1 MRNRRRN
8 RNNVNTNM
16 MSIEQEHTY
25 ADDAHYFIEKLRNK
39 GSNFTVSLY
48 SNDNNPEYLANYIE
62 FMKQYIGFTLTNI
75 SEVYKSL
82 QDWIEKSPAIRSKI
96 QFVDSNDIS
105 SVVSSYVTAYLDKK
119 LTPSVKSIA
128 LSLLDI
134 SDDETGINLETH
146 NIPALAFLGPPG
158 TSKTYSIVAAL
169 KELSGGQGNNKI
181 AGWLHYDITKH
192 EPTTAPLVLPT
203 ANQIVKD
210 DPLPGLALLKTSGNS
225 EIDKA
230 LSETIY
236 TKTVNK
242 IISTFAYILIAG
254 QDKKRISLSR
264 EVENTL
270 KKGASLESIEL
281 EVWKFAL
288 TEELNEASIRQLLY
302 VLHEPIWALAKVTQT
317 LANNKSLIGKDA
329 SKLIN
334 AIRHIKDDPL
344 GLDDPE
350 NYIQNFRKIAQLL
363 HKFITFSLVPIIA
376 IRFKNF
382 IKDKKLNQY
391 KNPEVINGIMY
402 IYNKIHNNYL
412 HRIISNI
419 FLINALIKTGV
430 EYEKFF
436 EDMIRDLV
444 NGLNNLLENY
454 FNMIEKSKITKYLDL
469 EKSESLSDDQIKT
482 FDFYD
487 EFYSFL
493 LNIPVNEKREYVLLD
508 KMFVENVLSELVPVG
523 SENLSTDTAI
533 GGEAGFSQ
541 YRDNKVKRYS
551 SVEYPDTEFEYF
563 SNSKLSFIDHISLI
577 SDTINDLHEMKRF
590 YSNVGLDNPEAQ
602 ESKTTLEKLKGEFGK
617 EFINFSNTSAGNVK
631 NILSR
636 IFRFIDLLKNKF
648 SEEKITFYK
657 NIYKDKDRLEL
668 LDHLKMA
675 CKDLF
680 TKSLSI
686 IVSNPRYGNLLEVYG
701 DLDQAEAVFFE
712 LIGEY
717 ILSGLNITESFRTK
731 GASYSFPP
739 AIQVFIAKAK
749 EAYYKYLRDLRA
761 MIASQ
766 LKRMDLTD
774 YATNVIETLRPP
786 LYVLFIDE
794 IMTQMT
800 EKGFL
805 FWLNIWNGLISPANT
820 TVDTY
825 PPNLCFIL
833 AGNMPW
839 DTRILAQVLA
849 QSSTEQDIK
858 ALQQAAGQNQ
868 IPIRISEDT
877 MNALGSRISVKVVTY
892 DYAYLLRTDESIAR
906 KRTALFIKA
915 LMNGLLDH
923 KGLIQFANTAQ
934 DLLGGFY
941 DYYELI
947 VKPRLAQLSDLVLSN
962 EQKMELHAYIISLTA
977 APDNIPFNINN
988 IVPNST
994 IKERIDY
1001 TYRNNRD
1008 ISLEARDLV
1017 IKKATILNYLFNN
1030 KTFGR
1035 TIYDYM
1041 FRDYFKNNPEAIY
1054 FNRLINIAI
1063 SPIILHISFLHS
1075 YLAWNNMMRRVSQ
1088 KLINIAET
1096 SKDKPEIVEAVTR
1109 LMKEIK
1115 NASKLINIR
1124 MTKYD
1129 SITSGLSNQTGEDV
1143 NDRIERFKYQEE
1155 RNAMIEFIKSQSD
1168 PRLCNP
1174 EVGAVVSLLSLVFYH
1189 YIKYMKEFNKDI
1201 SNSITTFCEKLEAKI
1216 REEAKSN
1223 DANVMAFNELKW
1235 KINSYFVDPEQN
1247 IESRNDLLRDATMFE
1262 YNLDNAVRINILS
1275 FNPKMLTVTLTTKNN
1290 ENKELRNNENKEF
1303 TYSRDAYNSITVTLI
1318 PNVQDS
1324 DTGRGLNKKD
1334 IEAIK
1339 SLVAYTIYT
1348 HSLVMKKGENKTLVF
1363 SNSLLDNIVVTNA
1376 EQVPLIGN
1384 LALNFFR
1391 PTEENKLFLIEAL
1404 RDTDRWFTNVTG
1416 SIVKYVTTMTIL
1428 KHILTYNKQTGRN
1441 MINEFMNVVSSSN
1454 NMTQDIKSKLENIL
1468 DEFSKLLF
1476 VARKA
1481 VFTPL
1486 ADRGK
1491 AASNNRYIRFTYNY
1505 YGPSEVYEGYYTKP
1519 DNQVNFGQLHFV
1531 FEELKD
1537 QKLVQYENPNEL
1549 IETIAERFVQY
1560 IKSKDKRSTTS
1571 FFPIHLISHINL
1583 EQASKAEKEKNKT
1596 IQMFSDISSLIYNN
1610 SGIEQITAPSMSL
1623 DRDKRHEDFYGIQ
1636 DKPFTIISIAKVLNN
1651 RLESIEEL
1659 ETGSKII
1666 ENLRKLNRILLD
1678 EAKNESNAIFIQLLR
1693 KNVKLAE
1700 IYQTITLNDGI
1711 FEFLQKVKS
1720 RYNSVE
1726 PYIKTWN
1733 NEKDKISDFFR
1744 LLLKGVSQSNVNAL
1758 TETVVG
1764 IYEHLDKYIA
1774 EITEKLRGSQ
1784 IKYENVKI
1792 MLDTIYRNKNDINGF
1807 IKQKIKEIMDNN
1819 LEKEHMAS
1827 DYLPVYESIKG
1838 CDHCAEYQS
1847 IVLTPLIKYSLAIIL
1862 SNIFLIESGKS
1873 GTLWSGDKNSF
1884 YQELDK
1890 AIRNSHNKTIDA
1902 SKKDTVDTD
1911 YLSMIIR
1918 YILFDMNQYQ
1928 VDGNHIKL
1936 SGGLLIRSPRELDAF
1951 EEKDPTYTGLHLV
1964 KPFFTAYNEK
1974 EAKIEKNEENNKKV
1988 ITKREVFTQYVYA
2001 EDKDGNPSLYCD
2013 IHHIPIKAV
2022 QYVDGTEKEVTGTIT
2037 IYSSEPPQ
2045 RNPNEYVYTHLT
2057 FMQNMVVPRYEFAK
2071 SVLVNLLLI
2080 SGIQQIQRY
2089 LGAGESG
2096 IMNLSSAQFVSF
2108 AVTNLYLYYQEEI
2121 RKSGLDANK
2130 FIDMVIKNNNSDSK
2144 RKPLH
2149 PLLASIMIL
2158 LNGNNE
2164 EARKVKELLKVD
2176 YGYNKGTNTYSR
2188 RDDLINALR
2197 LRFYSSEDIGLIKS
2211 TEYEMYSIYEPGV
2224 SIELASNS
2232 SV

>member
-16 MSIEQEHTY
+16 MAIEQEHTY

-48 SNDNNPEYLANYIE
+48 SNANNPEYFANYIE

-75 SEVYKSL
+75 SEVYNSL
-82 QDWIEKSPAIRSKI
+82 QEWIEKSPAIRSKI
-96 QFVDSNDIS
+96 QFVDSNDIAS
-105 SVVSSYVTAYLDKK
+105 LVSSYVTAYLDKK

-128 LSLLDI
+128 LSLLNI
-134 SDDETGINLETH
+134 SDEKTVINLETH

-192 EPTTAPLVLPT
+192 EATTAPFVLPT

-210 DPLPGLALLKTSGNS
+210 DPLPGLALLRTSGDP
-225 EIDKA
+225 ELDKA
-230 LSETIY
+230 LSESIY

-270 KKGASLESIEL
+270 KKGANLESIEL
-281 EVWKFAL
+281 EVWKFVV
-288 TEELNEASIRQLLY
+288 TEELNETSIKQLLY
-302 VLHEPIWALAKVTQT
+302 ALHEAISGLAKVTQT
-317 LANNKSLIGKDA
+317 LAHNKSLIGKDA
-329 SKLIN
+329 SKLID
-334 AIRHIKDDPL
+334 AISYIKDDPL

-350 NYIQNFRKIAQLL
+350 NYILNFRKIGQLL

-376 IRFKNF
+376 IIFTNF
-382 IKDKKLNQY
+382 IKDKKLNQD
-391 KNPEVINGIMY
+391 KKTAVIDGIMY
-402 IYNKIHNNYL
+402 IYNKIHNYYL

-430 EYEKFF
+430 EYEQFF
-436 EDMIRDLV
+436 KDMIRDLA

-454 FNMIEKSKITKYLDL
+454 YNSIEQSVINTYLDL
-469 EKSESLSDDQIKT
+469 EKENSLSDDQIKT

-487 EFYSFL
+487 KFYSFL
-493 LNIPVNEKREYVLLD
+493 LNIPVNEKKEYVLLD
-508 KMFVENVLSELVPVG
+508 KMFAQNVLSELVPVG
-523 SENLSTDTAI
+523 SKNLSTDIAI
-533 GGEAGFSQ
+533 GGEAELRQ

-551 SVEYPDTEFEYF
+551 SVKYSDTEFEYF
-563 SNSKLSFIDHISLI
+563 PNSKLSFIDHISLI
-577 SDTINDLHEMKRF
+577 SDTINDLYEMKRF
-590 YSNVGLDNPEAQ
+590 YSNVGSDNPEAQ
-602 ESKTTLEKLKGEFGK
+602 ESKTTLEKLKDEFGR
-617 EFINFSNTSAGNVK
+617 EFLKFSNTSAGNVI

-636 IFRFIDLLKNKF
+636 IFRFIDQLKNKF
-648 SEEKITFYK
+648 SKEKITFYK
-657 NIYKDKDRLEL
+657 NIYNDKDSLEL
-668 LDHLKMA
+668 LNHLKID

-680 TKSLSI
+680 MKSLSI
-686 IVSNPRYGNLLEVYG
+686 FVYNPRYGNLLNVYG
-701 DLDQAEAVFFE
+701 NSNQIENLFFE

-717 ILSGLNITESFRTK
+717 ILSGLDITESFRTK

-739 AIQVFIAKAK
+739 AVQVFIAKAR

-766 LKRMDLTD
+766 LNRMDLESYVETF
-774 YATNVIETLRPP
+774 TGTLRPP

-800 EKGFL
+800 QEGFL

-833 AGNMPW
+833 AGNMPR

-858 ALQQAAGQNQ
+858 NLQQPGDKNN
-868 IPIRISEDT
+868 IPIRISVDT
-877 MNALGSRISVKVVTY
+877 LNALGSRISVKVVTY

-915 LMNGLLDH
+915 LTNGLLNH
-923 KGLIQFANTAQ
+923 EELIQFANTAQ
-934 DLLGGFY
+934 DLLGGYY

-947 VKPRLAQLSDLVLSN
+947 VKPRLARLPDLLLSN
-962 EQKMELHAYIISLTA
+962 EQRMELHAYIISLTA
-977 APDNIPFNINN
+977 APDNIPFNINY

-994 IKERIDY
+994 IKDVIYGDK
-1001 TYRNNRD
+1001 YRN
-1008 ISLEARDLV
+1008 ISSEVKDLV
-1017 IKKATILNYLFNN
+1017 IRKATILNYLFNN

-1041 FRDYFKNNPEAIY
+1041 FRDYFKNNIEAVY

-1063 SPIILHISFLHS
+1063 SPIILHLSFLHS
-1075 YLAWNNMMRRVSQ
+1075 YLTWNNMMRRVTQ
-1088 KLINIAET
+1088 KLLNIAET
-1096 SKDKPEIVEAVTR
+1096 SKDKPEIVEAVTK

-1115 NASKLINIR
+1115 NTSKLINKR
-1124 MTKYD
+1124 MTNHNSIKTEFSNLD
-1129 SITSGLSNQTGEDV
+1129 SEKV
-1143 NDRIERFKYQEE
+1143 NDRIEIFNLEKE
-1155 RNAMIEFIKSQSD
+1155 RNTRIEFIKNQSD

-1201 SNSITTFCEKLEAKI
+1201 SNSIITFCENLEVII
-1216 REEAKSN
+1216 RNEAKSSN
-1223 DANVMAFNELKW
+1223 DAQVRAFNDLKW
-1235 KINSYFVDPEQN
+1235 KINNYFVDPEQD
-1247 IESRNDLLRDATMFE
+1247 IESREDLLRDANVFE
-1262 YNLDNAVRINILS
+1262 NNLDNAVRINILS
-1275 FNPKMLTVTLTTKNN
+1275 FNPNMLTVTLKTKD
-1290 ENKELRNNENKEF
+1290 KENKEF
-1303 TYSRDAYNSITVTLI
+1303 TYSQNAYNSITVTLI
-1318 PNVQDS
+1318 PNVKDS

-1348 HSLVMKKGENKTLVF
+1348 HSLVMKKKEDNTLVF
-1363 SNSLLDNIVVTNA
+1363 SGTLIDNIVTTND
-1376 EQVPLIGN
+1376 EHVPLLGN

-1391 PTEENKLFLIEAL
+1391 ATEENKLFLIEPL
-1404 RDTDRWFTNVTG
+1404 READRWFTNVTG

-1428 KHILTYNKQTGRN
+1428 KHILTYNQQTGRN
-1441 MINEFMNVVSSSN
+1441 MISEFINVVSSSN
-1454 NMTQDIKSKLENIL
+1454 NMTQDVKSELENII

-1476 VARKA
+1476 MARKA

-1486 ADRGK
+1486 AAGGE
-1491 AASNNRYIRFTYNY
+1491 AASNNQYIRFPYNY
-1505 YGPSEVYEGYYTKP
+1505 YDRSEVYEGYYTKP
-1519 DNQVNFGQLHFV
+1519 DNQVNFGQLEFV
-1531 FEELKD
+1531 FEKLKN

-1549 IETIAERFVQY
+1549 IKTIAERFVQY
-1560 IKSKDKRSTTS
+1560 IKSKHKRSTTS

-1583 EQASKAEKEKNKT
+1583 EETAEIEREKYKT
-1596 IQMFSDISSLIYNN
+1596 IRMFSDISSFIYNN
-1610 SGIEQITAPSMSL
+1610 SEIHQITTPSMSFGSE
-1623 DRDKRHEDFYGIQ
+1623 DRDMRHEHFYDI
-1636 DKPFTIISIAKVLNN
+1636 KSKALSIIAIAQVLNN
-1651 RLESIEEL
+1651 RLESVEEL
-1659 ETGSKII
+1659 ERNFKSIYK
-1666 ENLRKLNRILLD
+1666 LLKLNQELIK
-1678 EAKNESNAIFIQLLR
+1678 AANSGSNAIFIQLIR
-1693 KNVKLAE
+1693 ENVKLDE
-1700 IYQTITLNDGI
+1700 IYQMITLNDGV
-1711 FEFLQKVKS
+1711 FEFLRKVKS
-1720 RYNSVE
+1720 RYPSVE
-1726 PYIKTWN
+1726 SYVRTWD
-1733 NEKDKISDFFR
+1733 NEKDKISDFFI
-1744 LLLKGVSQSNVNAL
+1744 LLLQGVAQSNVDAL

-1774 EITEKLRGSQ
+1774 EVTEKLLERQ
-1784 IKYENVKI
+1784 IEYKNVKI

-1807 IKQKIKEIMDNN
+1807 IKQKIKEIIDS
-1819 LEKEHMAS
+1819 LEENHMAPN
-1827 DYLPVYESIKG
+1827 DVERYQNIKE
-1838 CDHCAEYQS
+1838 CNSCIEYQS

-1862 SNIFLIESGKS
+1862 SNIFLIESEKS
-1873 GTLWSGDKNSF
+1873 GTFWSGDKNSF

-1890 AIRNSHNKTIDA
+1890 AIRNSYNKTIDT
-1902 SKKDTVDTD
+1902 SKEDTVDTD

-1928 VDGNHIKL
+1928 TDDNQIKL
-1936 SGGLLIRSPRELDAF
+1936 SADLLGRSPRDLDAP
-1951 EEKDPTYTGLHLV
+1951 EQQDATSTGLHLV
-1964 KPFFTAYNEK
+1964 KPFFTSYNEQ
-1974 EAKIEKNEENNKKV
+1974 EAKMEKRDVENNKKV

-2001 EDKDGNPSLYCD
+2001 EDQDGNPSLYCD
-2013 IHHIPIKAV
+2013 IHHMPIKAV
-2022 QYVDGTEKEVTGTIT
+2022 QFLDGTEKEVGSKIT

-2045 RNPNEYVYTHLT
+2045 RNPNEYVYTQLT
-2057 FMQNMVVPRYEFAK
+2057 FIQNMIVPRYEFAK

-2080 SGIQQIQRY
+2080 SGIQQIQKY
-2089 LGAGESG
+2089 LSAGGSG
-2096 IMNLSSAQFVSF
+2096 INGFSSAQFVSF
-2108 AVTNLYLYYQEEI
+2108 AVTNLYLYYQNEI
-2121 RKSGLDANK
+2121 EKSELNAKK
-2130 FIDMVIKNNNSDSK
+2130 FIEMVIENKNSNSK

-2149 PLLASIMIL
+2149 PLLASVMIL
-2158 LNGNNE
+2158 LNGNSE

-2224 SIELASNS
+2224 SIELGS
-2232 SV
+2232 